1 LVSQNK
7 AEGKGRG
14 KFLLVYNWCAM
25 LLSYDVSLLVCEIKV
40 CLFMFLLKSMQKLV
54 VAHCPHGGW
63 STRLQKHHD
72 SGIIVSAFAK
82 QFLKTLAN

>member
-1 LVSQNK
+1 
-7 AEGKGRG
+7 
-14 KFLLVYNWCAM
+14 
-25 LLSYDVSLLVCEIKV
+25 
-40 CLFMFLLKSMQKLV
+40 MQKLV